1 VRACASERARE
12 RESERERSLL
22 SACSFSDTGL
32 PVDFCLVSMLDIHS
46 LSQEHVKA
54 IASGKALARAQAA
67 QAQAAAVGGGKEG
80 DEGR

>member
-1 VRACASERARE
+1 
-12 RESERERSLL
+12 
-22 SACSFSDTGL
+22 
-32 PVDFCLVSMLDIHS
+32 MLDIHS